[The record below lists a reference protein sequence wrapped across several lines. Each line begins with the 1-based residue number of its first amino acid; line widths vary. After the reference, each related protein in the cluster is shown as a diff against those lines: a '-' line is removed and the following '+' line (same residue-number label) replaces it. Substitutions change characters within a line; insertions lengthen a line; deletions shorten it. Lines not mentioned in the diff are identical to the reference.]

1 MTSTIYNILVDD
13 YYGRFVFSNIR
24 YTSFFIKFNFSPF
37 GIICISYRDSFG
49 VIAGNLGIIHSET
62 WMIFIASFG
71 GILLTFLS
79 GTEIDVKLMR
89 EKFKETFLIGF
100 LSFLIPFILI
110 FLVVHFLVG
119 WNLMASLLAGTAL
132 SETSI
137 AVVYSTLLQQN
148 LFRYDIGKILMGAT
162 FITNICTAI
171 ALSILFTSPNIYII
185 IFYAVSILLLV
196 LAFKYSYKFLD
207 NSKFLKEKVL
217 EIEIKYIF
225 LLLFILMFFAALG
238 GGQAILPVFI
248 LGMLLSNTLNGKSNG
263 QKAKERIKTVA
274 FAVVTPVFFIV
285 GGMKVSIPLVISGIG
300 IFILIFAFRQVAKF
314 IGVYFVT
321 KKYLDSN
328 TNYVTL
334 MMSTGLTFGLIATL
348 FGLNIG
354 LIDTYSYSI
363 LTGVLVLSAVLPT
376 IIAQK
381 WFTPKHLEDLN

>member
-1 MTSTIYNILVDD
+1 MADLYLVILGILV
-13 YYGRFVFSNIR
+13 FLS
-24 YTSFFIKFNFSPF
+24 SL
-37 GIICISYRDSFG
+37 ISVRLGLSVSVIEIVFG

>member
-1 MTSTIYNILVDD
+1 MIIMADLYLVILGILV
-13 YYGRFVFSNIR
+13 FLS
-24 YTSFFIKFNFSPF
+24 SL
-37 GIICISYRDSFG
+37 ISVRLGLSVSVIEIVFG

>member
-1 MTSTIYNILVDD
+1 MADLYLVILGILV
-13 YYGRFVFSNIR
+13 FLS
-24 YTSFFIKFNFSPF
+24 SL
-37 GIICISYRDSFG
+37 ISVRLGLSVSVIEIVFG

-285 GGMKVSIPLVISGIG
+285 GGMKVSIPLVIS
-300 IFILIFAFRQVAKF
+300 
-314 IGVYFVT
+314 
-321 KKYLDSN
+321 
-328 TNYVTL
+328 
-334 MMSTGLTFGLIATL
+334 
-348 FGLNIG
+348 
-354 LIDTYSYSI
+354 
-363 LTGVLVLSAVLPT
+363 
-376 IIAQK
+376 
-381 WFTPKHLEDLN
+381 E

>member
-13 YYGRFVFSNIR
+13 YYGRLLVFLS
-24 YTSFFIKFNFSPF
+24 SL
-37 GIICISYRDSFG
+37 ISVRLGLSVSVIEIVFG

-89 EKFKETFLIGF
+89 EKFKETILIGL
-100 LSFLIPFILI
+100 LSVLIPFILI

>member
-1 MTSTIYNILVDD
+1 MADLYLVILGILV
-13 YYGRFVFSNIR
+13 FLS
-24 YTSFFIKFNFSPF
+24 SL
-37 GIICISYRDSFG
+37 ISVRLGLSVSVIEIVFG

-274 FAVVTPVFFIV
+274 FAAVTPVFFIV